1 MAGRSIEDMSIA
13 FIGAGNLATNLAKAL
28 YRKGFR
34 IVQVYSRT
42 KESAQGLAQTVEAAY
57 TTELQAVTKE
67 AQLYIVSLKDAA
79 FVELLPQIVSG
90 KENALWVHT
99 AGSIPM
105 NIWQGHVARYG
116 AIGLLHLTLAEHL
129 VHAGKRLGGLCI
141 DDETPH
147 GPGKAVDYPAEHI
160 SGFIVFL
167 LQIAPDSIDK
177 RLVAGFV
184 ALHYLSGMLIDYYN
198 MIVFVNYF
206 HRLQS

>member
-1 MAGRSIEDMSIA
+1 MD
-13 FIGAGNLATNLAKAL
+13 
-28 YRKGFR
+28 
-34 IVQVYSRT
+34 
-42 KESAQGLAQTVEAAY
+42 QTV
-57 TTELQAVTKE
+57 LR
-67 AQLYIVSLKDAA
+67 
-79 FVELLPQIVSG
+79 PR
-90 KENALWVHT
+90 
-99 AGSIPM
+99 
-105 NIWQGHVARYG
+105 GHVARYG
-116 AIGLLHLTLAEHL
+116 AIGLLHLTLSEHL

-147 GPGKAVDYPAEHI
+147 GPVKAVDYPAEHI